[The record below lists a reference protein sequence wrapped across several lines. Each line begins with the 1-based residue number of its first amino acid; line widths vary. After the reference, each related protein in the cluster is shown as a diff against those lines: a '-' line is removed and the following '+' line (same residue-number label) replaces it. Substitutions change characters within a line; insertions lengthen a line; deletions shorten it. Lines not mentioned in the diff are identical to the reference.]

1 MKFQFFFHLSF
12 QDFSDAFIGRIKTIS
27 YGFAQ
32 TRLVFDRYVET
43 SLKSRTRN
51 DRSIGYIIR
60 YQICDATNIENVTI
74 KEFLSHIKTK
84 QDLTIYLAQKFM
96 KEFTK
101 LGARYSVTYDLQSQ
115 SNIDNYSPELLEHDH
130 EEADTLLIV
139 EAIDVARN
147 DPFTECYIYSPDTD
161 VLVLLIHH
169 YQMLPQVRTK
179 SAGLLLFFVY
189 YFFLHRKVFAVVFLK

>member
-1 MKFQFFFHLSF
+1 
-12 QDFSDAFIGRIKTIS
+12 
-27 YGFAQ
+27 
-32 TRLVFDRYVET
+32 
-43 SLKSRTRN
+43 
-51 DRSIGYIIR
+51 
-60 YQICDATNIENVTI
+60 
-74 KEFLSHIKTK
+74 
-84 QDLTIYLAQKFM
+84 M

-139 EAIDVARN
+139 QAIDVARN

-179 SAGLLLFFVY
+179 SAGLLLLFFIY
-189 YFFLHRKVFAVVFLK
+189 FFFLHRKVFAVVFLK

>member
-1 MKFQFFFHLSF
+1 
-12 QDFSDAFIGRIKTIS
+12 
-27 YGFAQ
+27 
-32 TRLVFDRYVET
+32 
-43 SLKSRTRN
+43 
-51 DRSIGYIIR
+51 
-60 YQICDATNIENVTI
+60 
-74 KEFLSHIKTK
+74 
-84 QDLTIYLAQKFM
+84 M

-101 LGARYSVTYDLQSQ
+101 LGARYSVTYDLQNQ

-130 EEADTLLIV
+130 KEADTLLIV
-139 EAIDVARN
+139 QAIDVARN
-147 DPFTECYIYSPDTD
+147 DPFIKRYIYSPDTD